1 MVCGRTERMLVHILS
16 SLSTWFEVTVYH
28 ISMIK
33 CCGCYLFHCAIYRG
47 YYSRVATVEGHCILN
62 SAWISELFHNLKIM
76 ALRKACYVRMV
87 IMLLHG
93 AEVKLQASLF
103 VPLPCYK
110 ALHTRYHFLAFFQWI
125 HKSLTLCV
133 SQSFLDRFGEHDQQS
148 ILLSSCSKQKCL
160 GHTCHEVILVLLK

>member
-1 MVCGRTERMLVHILS
+1 
-16 SLSTWFEVTVYH
+16 
-28 ISMIK
+28 
-33 CCGCYLFHCAIYRG
+33 
-47 YYSRVATVEGHCILN
+47 
-62 SAWISELFHNLKIM
+62 M

-133 SQSFLDRFGEHDQQS
+133 SQSFLDWFGEHDQQS
-148 ILLSSCSKQKCL
+148 VLLSSCSQQNGL
-160 GHTCHEVILVLLK
+160 GHTLVSFPDPPRKAERGSGVLSDNSCHMGRAVLRKECHFLYPELEFLTPQSIRTTTQPGFQKLETAAKLHGG